1 MGLSYTSWR
10 ANVRAAYAAGTS
22 NPEHR
27 GPWGYPGTERQSDFG
42 FRRGRAREWPLFG
55 RYGILHLLTAET
67 YDEHEHE
74 VYSYL
79 DATPDASGDRIYDY
93 EFSAEVVVQKNRIR
107 RAASI
112 DDTGL
117 NTNFAYRL
125 HSSATPYGEGLY
137 DAHGLILIYAPTN
150 RHEVVDV
157 DGTLGGVD
165 SDTTTTDI
173 EEYVLRYESDF
184 ENINGLDTHCR
195 VVAQQQYHGPAI
207 AFRPD
212 VDVVVDLPGSIDD
225 VVVFT
230 DIPFLPLETNPDGET
245 VDGLGNPQVE
255 VYFTDTFLRSLV
267 NGEFLGTMV
276 RLSGS
281 AGATVPS
288 HDETDNLD
296 NVTWSHNW
304 VRNGYLSLTIESSS
318 AAWTFDG
325 TDVNFDQTD
334 ITFG

>member
-10 ANVRAAYAAGTS
+10 ANVRAAFAAGTS

-27 GPWGYPGTERQSDFG
+27 GPWGCPGTERQSDFG

-55 RYGILHLLTAET
+55 RYGLLHLLTAET
-67 YDEHEHE
+67 YDEIQEE
-74 VYSYL
+74 TYTYL
-79 DATPDASGDRIYDY
+79 DATPDNTGERVYDY
-93 EFSAEVVVQKNRIR
+93 EFSAEVEVAKNRIR
-107 RAASI
+107 RAFSI

-137 DAHGLILIYAPTN
+137 DAHGLILIYAPTA
-150 RHEVVDV
+150 RHEVVHIE
-157 DGTLGGVD
+157 GTLGTLD
-165 SDTTTTDI
+165 SDNSTTDI
-173 EEYVLRYESDF
+173 EEYALRYESDF
-184 ENINGLDTHCR
+184 ENIDGLNTHCR
-195 VVAQQQYHGPAI
+195 VTAQQQYHGPAV
-207 AFRPD
+207 AYRPQ
-212 VDVVVDLPGSIDD
+212 VNVIVDLPGGIDD
-225 VVVFT
+225 VVEFE

-245 VDGLGNPQVE
+245 VDGDGNPQVE

-267 NGEFLGTMV
+267 NGSFIGTMV

-281 AGATVPS
+281 AGDTVPS

-304 VRNGYLSLTIESSS
+304 VRNGTLTLTIEAGTS
-318 AAWTFDG
+318 AWTFDG

-334 ITFG
+334 INFG